1 MKKTFQF
8 YLAQA
13 VGFLLAI
20 LTGPQ
25 PVRAKTRDVAFP
37 YRMGAG
43 FAGDINRTHPFDVV
57 GERQDASDPITAY
70 GNGCLMDT
78 VNGTVRAVIAGDQSD
93 STAINLYGVLVRPF
107 PTQQTTTSQGLGV
120 ATPPVAPA
128 ILDIMTEGLI
138 MVKVN
143 GTPTKRGPVFVWCTA
158 STGAHLTGGFE
169 AAADAGD
176 TVRVSNAYFNGP
188 PDANGIVEMRVWNQ
202 GA

>member
-57 GERQDASDPITAY
+57 AERQDASDPITAY

-78 VNGTVRAVIAGDQSD
+78 VNGTVRAVIAGDQND
-93 STAINLYGVLVRPF
+93 STAINLYGVLVRPY
-107 PTQQTTTSQGLGV
+107 PTQQTSTSQGLGV